1 MFGFASQASRR
12 YTCGMET
19 IELSEIRDKVNGWI
33 KDVHHTNIVETND
46 VVNMLLE
53 INFLLSRV
61 IEQEPVS
68 A

>member
-1 MFGFASQASRR
+1 
-12 YTCGMET
+12 MET

>member
-1 MFGFASQASRR
+1 MSN
-12 YTCGMET
+12 

-53 INFLLSRV
+53 INFLLSQV
-61 IEQEPVS
+61 IESDPVP